1 MYWLCPVASAQ
12 VWTTTSPPPWRTRGG
27 SSFAPLPAV
36 SCFQRRKRS
45 QFTPSPP
52 LPSPPS
58 SPLPSPL
65 LPSPLLSSPPLPP
78 DCAVHYTV
86 PAWQIAVPTV
96 VVAVLLGIM
105 LIVGIKLCVVFYVSW
120 ATLIVA
126 HFSAALQYAPH
137 HNQWIYVGLLGVPKM
152 AEADCGGGPQHGTT
166 ALYLC

>member
-1 MYWLCPVASAQ
+1 MCTGCVRWRVLRCGLLHPHLPGGPGADHRSHHSQQSVVSKGGREAS
-12 VWTTTSPPPWRTRGG
+12 
-27 SSFAPLPAV
+27 LH
-36 SCFQRRKRS
+36 
-45 QFTPSPP
+45 PP
-52 LPSPPS
+52 LPPPPPPS
-58 SPLPSPL
+58 LP
-65 LPSPLLSSPPLPP
+65 PPPPPPPPP

-120 ATLIVA
+120 AALIVA
-126 HFSAALQYAPH
+126 HFSAVLQYAPH

>member
-1 MYWLCPVASAQ
+1 MEAYKCVL
-12 VWTTTSPPPWRTRGG
+12 
-27 SSFAPLPAV
+27 AV
-36 SCFQRRKRS
+36 SGGECSGVDYYIPTSLEDQGRIIVHTTPSS
-45 QFTPSPP
+45 QLFPKEEEKPVYTLPSPP
-52 LPSPPS
+52 LSSLLSPP
-58 SPLPSPL
+58 L
-65 LPSPLLSSPPLPP
+65 PPLPP

-120 ATLIVA
+120 AALIVA
-126 HFSAALQYAPH
+126 HFSAVLQYAPH

-152 AEADCGGGPQHGTT
+152 TEADCGGGPQHGTT